1 LIVYN
6 EILFNPLPKP
16 TAEEGTN
23 TDNYASYYEEEKEEE
38 CRV

>member
-1 LIVYN
+1 LVVYN
-6 EILFNPLPKP
+6 ETINPLPKP

-23 TDNYASYYEEEKEEE
+23 TDNYASYYEEEREEE